1 MATSPVEIGQLFHK
15 TGSPLVI
22 WTLHSFNENTKPVH
36 ARLIRL
42 DDPTTFT
49 TVSVDV
55 LRDPRQ
61 FQRAVA
67 DL

>member
-1 MATSPVEIGQLFHK
+1 MARTPVEIGQLFHK
-15 TGSPLVI
+15 TASPLVT

-42 DDPTTFT
+42 DNPTTFI
-49 TVSVDV
+49 TVSVNV